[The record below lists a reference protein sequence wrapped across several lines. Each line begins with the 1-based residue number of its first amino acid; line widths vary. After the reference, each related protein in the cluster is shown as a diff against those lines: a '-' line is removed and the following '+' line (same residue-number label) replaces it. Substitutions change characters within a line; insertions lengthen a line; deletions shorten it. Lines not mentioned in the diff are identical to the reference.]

1 MKSNKDPK
9 GPKRERDEDEKI
21 ATKSSPA
28 RSSPASV
35 DSSST
40 STSAPRFIAEQGKYY
55 PLSTIPAGAD
65 FKSGILKAR
74 CTSVEVKEMHTKDN
88 TRDFVVLEIVVTDTV
103 SRMVTGNF
111 SSRSALPST
120 LPEVGDLVV
129 ISGVT
134 PKAATYDA
142 QLYGDVQFSKTAQF
156 TIQRIRVLENDN
168 RIPKEWSKVSVRVER
183 PLAQPMTVEDFFKF

>member
-1 MKSNKDPK
+1 MKGNKDRQ
-9 GPKRERDEDEKI
+9 GPKRDRDEDERT
-21 ATKSSPA
+21 ATKSPPA
-28 RSSPASV
+28 RSSPASH
-35 DSSST
+35 DRSSST
-40 STSAPRFIAEQGKYY
+40 SVPSFIAEQGKYY
-55 PLSTIPAGAD
+55 PLSSIPAGAD
-65 FKSGILKAR
+65 FKCGILKAR
-74 CTSVEVKEMHTKDN
+74 CTSVEVRDMHTKDN

-134 PKAATYDA
+134 PRAATYDA

-168 RIPKEWSKVSVRVER
+168 RIPKEWSKVSVRIER
-183 PLAQPMTVEDFFKF
+183 PLAQPMTVEEFFKF